1 MTTQKVDI
9 SLIIACYNG
18 GSRIGATLDSLLNQS
33 LEPHRW
39 EAVVV
44 NNNSSDNTATVVGD
58 FIAAHPEV
66 NIRLV
71 DEQKQGLSHARN
83 CGIDN
88 STGNIIAIIDD
99 DELAAPTLLADYVEF
114 FASHPNVAAAGGRIV
129 ALYPYGKPAWM
140 TPLTERPI
148 AGILDLGNKPI
159 PFPAG
164 RYFGGGNMALRRSA
178 VERYGNFNP
187 ELGRRGTTLLGGE
200 EKELYGRLVAG
211 GENIYYLP
219 NAYIEHIIPTS
230 KLTLSYFEAVC
241 HRIGQSERIRT
252 LEAGKGCYAKRWCA
266 EVVKWCA
273 TLLLCVLHTLSLR
286 PQRGRYLWIMR
297 RQISKGLAG
306 K

>member
-1 MTTQKVDI
+1 MSVPQFDI

-18 GSRIGATLDSLLNQS
+18 GGRIGATLHSLLGET
-33 LEPHRW
+33 LAAEKW

-44 NNNSSDNTATVVGD
+44 DNNSSDNTAEVVEG

-66 NIRLV
+66 RVRLV
-71 DEQKQGLSHARN
+71 SESRQGLSHARN

-88 STGNIIAIIDD
+88 SSGAVVAIIDD
-99 DELAAPTLLADYVEF
+99 DELAAPTLLADYVDF
-114 FASHPNVAAAGGRIV
+114 FESHPGVAAAGGRIV
-129 ALYPYGKPAWM
+129 ANYPTGRPSWM
-140 TPLTERPI
+140 TRFTERPI
-148 AGILDLGNKPI
+148 AGILDLGEEPI

-164 RYFGGGNMALRRSA
+164 KYFGGGNMALRRT
-178 VERYGNFNP
+178 VIERYGKFNP

-211 GENIYYLP
+211 GEQVYYLP
-219 NAYIEHIIPTS
+219 TAYIEHIIPAA
-230 KLTLSYFEAVC
+230 KLTREYFEAVC

-252 LEAGKGCYAKRWCA
+252 LELGRKAYSRRWLD
-266 EVVKWCA
+266 EVIKWCA
-273 TLLLCVLHTLSLR
+273 TLVLCLLHTLSLR
-286 PQRGRYLWIMR
+286 PSKARYLWIMR